1 MGSITYTGSDLR
13 RYGNSWATDGMAQ
26 GAYGSYASGA
36 SQRGRCT
43 FSELSSFD
51 LTKYKITS
59 FSITFHFLAAGGRY
73 AKWMV
78 LFFDNG
84 TNENYQITNK
94 QTDGEAYD
102 ATKTLTYSDESDIT
116 KLENAIRAGNN
127 YLTSYNG
134 ETQSGGSGYSSNYC
148 KMDSASLTINYENIC
163 LGHIYDSSS
172 SSWKTCPIW
181 VYKASDS
188 KWHQVINITK
198 Y

>member
-43 FSELSSFD
+43 FSGLSSFD

-59 FSITFHFLAAGGRY
+59 FSITFTFSAAGGNY
-73 AKWMV
+73 AKTMV
-78 LFFDNG
+78 LFFNG
-84 TNENYQITNK
+84 GADSNYQITNK
-94 QTDGEAYD
+94 QTSGAAYN

-116 KLENAIRAGNN
+116 KLENAIKAGNN

-134 ETQSGGSGYSSNYC
+134 ETKSGGSGYSSNFC

-181 VYKASDS
+181 VYKTSDS

>member
-26 GAYGSYASGA
+26 GAYGSYASGT

-43 FSELSSFD
+43 FSGLSSFD

-59 FSITFHFLAAGGRY
+59 FSITFTFSAAGGNY
-73 AKWMV
+73 AKTMV
-78 LFFDNG
+78 LFFNSGADS
-84 TNENYQITNK
+84 NYQITNK
-94 QTDGEAYD
+94 QTSGAAYN

-116 KLENAIRAGNN
+116 KLENAIKAGNN

-134 ETQSGGSGYSSNYC
+134 ETKSGGSGYSSNYC
-148 KMDSASLTINYENIC
+148 IMTSASLTINYENIGF
-163 LGHIYDSSS
+163 GHVYDSSS

-181 VYKASDS
+181 VYKTSDS
-188 KWHQVINITK
+188 KWHQVINIIK